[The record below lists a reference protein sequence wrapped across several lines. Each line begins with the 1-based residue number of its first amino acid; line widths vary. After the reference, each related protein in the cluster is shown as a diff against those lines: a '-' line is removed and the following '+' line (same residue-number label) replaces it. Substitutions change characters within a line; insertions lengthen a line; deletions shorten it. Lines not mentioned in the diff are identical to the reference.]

1 MRLRKHIAFL
11 VLYCVVSASYLHAQN
26 HIVDSLKAYVKI
38 AKDDTNKVIALNS
51 LSDQLEDLSKYDS
64 SLACASDAELLAAQ
78 LDYKRGMAAAYRNIG
93 IVSSDKGEYAKALE
107 YHFKGVAIYEAMHN
121 IKGLAA
127 CYGNIGIVY
136 IEQGNYPQALEYD
149 FKSLAIKEQFGN
161 KLGIA
166 ISLGNIGNVYYA
178 QANYDKAI
186 GYEFEAL
193 DMYKEADDISG
204 IELTYG
210 NIGNIYENKNNFTKA
225 LEYHFKA
232 LAKGEEIDDRSGIA
246 RSYGNIGI
254 AYLDQQKYAQA
265 LEYDVKALELFRQV
279 GFESG
284 IATSLDNVG
293 LVYLK
298 LNNYTL
304 AKKYLDSTLVLAK
317 KIGGKEEIKVV
328 YDRLT
333 VLASSTGDYATA
345 FDNYKKYIAY
355 NDSLINE
362 ANTKKTVQTEMNF
375 EFNKKQTAEK
385 AEQGKKD
392 AIAEQQRKKQSVIRN
407 SFMAGFV
414 LMLALAFLI
423 FRSYR
428 QKQKANDIIIK
439 QKEEVEKQ
447 KEIAEQQ
454 KALVEQQK
462 VLVEEKNKEILDSIT
477 YAKRLQDAILPPMSL
492 IKQYLPESFVLY
504 KPKDI
509 VAGDFYWMERVT
521 PSIPIAIGTSPKG
534 EGKIVSSL
542 GETIEGLILI
552 AAADCTGHGVPGAL
566 VSVVCSNALNR
577 TVKEFGITEPG
588 KILDKVRE
596 LVLETFEKSESNVQD
611 GMDISLVAI
620 SRQSLVGSIKI
631 QWSGAYNSLCY
642 IADGKMVEIAADKQ
656 PIGKTDN
663 PKPFTT
669 HSITLNP
676 PSEGREAGILYLFT
690 DGFADQFGGPKGKK
704 FMNRQLQEKLS
715 VISRQSM
722 NEQKD
727 ILEKVF
733 EEWKGGLEQ
742 VDDVLII
749 GIRV

>member
-1 MRLRKHIAFL
+1 MRVRKYIAFS
-11 VLYCVVSASYLHAQN
+11 VLYCLVSTCYVHAQN
-26 HIVDSLKAYVKI
+26 HIVDSLKAYVKT
-38 AKDDTNKVIALNS
+38 AKDDTNKVNALNT

-93 IVSSDKGEYAKALE
+93 IVSSDKGDYTKALE
-107 YHFKGVAIYEAMHN
+107 YHFKGVAIYESMHN

-149 FKSLAIKEQFGN
+149 FKSLAIKEQLGN

-178 QANYDKAI
+178 QGNYNKAI

-193 DMYKEADDISG
+193 DRYKDVGDASG
-204 IELTYG
+204 IALSYG
-210 NIGNIYENKNNFTKA
+210 NIGNIYEDKSNYTKA

-232 LAKGEEIDDRSGIA
+232 LAKEEEIDDKSGIA
-246 RSYGNIGI
+246 RSYGNIGA
-254 AYLDQQKYAQA
+254 AYLDLNKYDKA
-265 LEYDVKALELFRQV
+265 LEYDFKSLALFRQV
-279 GFESG
+279 GYESG
-284 IATSLDNVG
+284 V
-293 LVYLK
+293 
-298 LNNYTL
+298 
-304 AKKYLDSTLVLAK
+304 
-317 KIGGKEEIKVV
+317 
-328 YDRLT
+328 
-333 VLASSTGDYATA
+333 ATA
-345 FDNYKKYIAY
+345 FDNIGLVNMGLKNYALSRMYLDSALVLSKKIGSKEETKIVYNRLAKLDNAVGNYKAAFEDYKKYVAY
-355 NDSLINE
+355 NDSITND
-362 ANTKKTVQTEMNF
+362 ANTKKTVQAEMNF
-375 EFNKKQTAEK
+375 EFNKKQAAEK

-392 AIAEQQRKKQSVIRN
+392 AIAEQQRKKQSIIRN
-407 SFMAGFV
+407 SFIAAFV

-428 QKQKANDIIIK
+428 QKQKANLIILK
-439 QKEEVEKQ
+439 QKEEVEQQ

-477 YAKRLQDAILPPMSL
+477 YAKRLQDAILPPLSL
-492 IKQYLPESFVLY
+492 ITKYLPESFVLY

-509 VAGDFYWMERVT
+509 VAGDFYWMEVAHPQPFPVGRENEKQKVL
-521 PSIPIAIGTSPKG
+521 PIG
-534 EGKIVSSL
+534 EDL
-542 GETIEGLILI
+542 GGATVLI

-611 GMDISLVAI
+611 GMDISLLAI
-620 SRQSLVGSIKI
+620 SRQSSVDSIQI
-631 QWSGAYNSLCY
+631 QWSGAYNSLFY
-642 IADGKMVEIAADKQ
+642 IVDGKMMALPADKQ

-690 DGFADQFGGPKGKK
+690 DGYADQFGGPKGKK
-704 FMNRQLQEKLS
+704 FMNKQLQEMLS

-722 NEQKD
+722 SEQKN
-727 ILEKVF
+727 ILEKTF